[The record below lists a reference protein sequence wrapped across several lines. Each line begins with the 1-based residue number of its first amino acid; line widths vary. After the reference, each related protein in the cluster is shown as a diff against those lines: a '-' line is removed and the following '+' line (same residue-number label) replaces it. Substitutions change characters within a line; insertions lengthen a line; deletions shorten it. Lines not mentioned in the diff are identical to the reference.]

1 MKNMA
6 GEINKLI
13 PLYGELNRIYS
24 DFIVNRAFSFDKQK
38 FITDFYRKYND
49 TKTFESAILELVLD
63 KHKEQY
69 TLILNSLKIEI
80 EKNIRAYETRPLSD
94 DTVKRVCFQYIDR
107 HNSAIRDQLESTTK
121 LHEPLN
127 DAYHRYD
134 FIGFR
139 EHTDEEEIQAE
150 KEYERC
156 KAEYDKEKKE
166 LDKLYELQKQ
176 DRKEAFQYIENL
188 SGDVYRLSILF
199 MEVLKKYLPDDVE
212 EKRQNE
218 SVKQNEQEE
227 IQNTPEGQHEYFD
240 MKSLS
245 SIHETC
251 VGEQFEA
258 ITISDFYAS
267 INLHPCKNRL
277 KIKAREKIRV
287 CYLIFLMSEKLSK
300 QYRDEWRDKILKLLD
315 IDESYY
321 KSKYKEPVSD
331 FPSDSNQKFAKE
343 MKCIFNLNK

>member
-1 MKNMA
+1 MA

-13 PLYGELNRIYS
+13 PLYGELNRIYN
-24 DFIVNRAFSFDKQK
+24 DWITNYAFSFDKQK
-38 FITDFYRKYND
+38 FITDFYRQHND
-49 TKTFESAILELVLD
+49 TKAFESAILELVLD
-63 KHKEQY
+63 KQKEQY

-80 EKNIRAYETRPLSD
+80 EKNIRAYETKPLND
-94 DTVKRVCFQYIDR
+94 DIIKRVCFHYADR
-107 HNSAIRDQLESTTK
+107 RNSITTK
-121 LHEPLN
+121 LHKPLN

-139 EHTDEEEIQAE
+139 EHTNEEEILAE

-176 DRKEAFQYIENL
+176 DRKEAFQYTENL
-188 SGDVYRLSILF
+188 SG
-199 MEVLKKYLPDDVE
+199 E
-212 EKRQNE
+212 EKQ
-218 SVKQNEQEE
+218 QEE
-227 IQNTPEGQHEYFD
+227 PAKQDKVQETSKEEHEYFD

-315 IDESYY
+315 IDENYY
-321 KSKYKEPVSD
+321 RSKYKEPVSD

>member
-1 MKNMA
+1 MA

-13 PLYGELNRIYS
+13 PLYGELNRIYN
-24 DFIVNRAFSFDKQK
+24 DWVTNYAFSFDKQK
-38 FITDFYRKYND
+38 FITDFYRQHND
-49 TKTFESAILELVLD
+49 TKAFEAAILELILD
-63 KHKEQY
+63 KQKEQY

-80 EKNIRAYETRPLSD
+80 GKNIRAYETKPLND
-94 DTVKRVCFQYIDR
+94 DIIKRVCFHYADR
-107 HNSAIRDQLESTTK
+107 RNSAIRDQLEITTK

-166 LDKLYELQKQ
+166 LDKLYDLQKQ

-188 SGDVYRLSILF
+188 SGDVYRLSLLF

-212 EKRQNE
+212 EKRPEELVEQNAP
-218 SVKQNEQEE
+218 EE
-227 IQNTPEGQHEYFD
+227 VHNTPEEQHEYFD
-240 MKSLS
+240 MKPLS
-245 SIHETC
+245 PIYETC

-258 ITISDFYAS
+258 ITIADFYAN
-267 INLHPCKNRL
+267 INLYPCK
-277 KIKAREKIRV
+277 
-287 CYLIFLMSEKLSK
+287 
-300 QYRDEWRDKILKLLD
+300 
-315 IDESYY
+315 
-321 KSKYKEPVSD
+321 
-331 FPSDSNQKFAKE
+331 
-343 MKCIFNLNK
+343 

>member
-1 MKNMA
+1 MA

-13 PLYGELNRIYS
+13 PLYGELNRIYN
-24 DFIVNRAFSFDKQK
+24 DWITNYAFSFDKQK
-38 FITDFYRKYND
+38 FITDFYRQHND
-49 TKTFESAILELVLD
+49 TKAFESAILELVLD
-63 KHKEQY
+63 KQKEQY

-80 EKNIRAYETRPLSD
+80 EKNIRAYETKPLND
-94 DTVKRVCFQYIDR
+94 DIIKRVCFHYADR
-107 HNSAIRDQLESTTK
+107 RNSIIKDQLEITTK
-121 LHEPLN
+121 LHKPLN

-139 EHTDEEEIQAE
+139 EHTNEEEILAE

-176 DRKEAFQYIENL
+176 DRKEAFQYTENL
-188 SGDVYRLSILF
+188 SGDVYRLSLLF
-199 MEVLKKYLPDDVE
+199 MEVLKKYLLDDNVE
-212 EKRQNE
+212 EKQ
-218 SVKQNEQEE
+218 QEE
-227 IQNTPEGQHEYFD
+227 PAKQDKVQETSNEEHEYFD

-258 ITISDFYAS
+258 ITIADFYAN
-267 INLHPCKNRL
+267 INLYPCKNKL

-300 QYRDEWRDKILKLLD
+300 QYRDEWRNQILKLLD

-321 KSKYKEPVSD
+321 RSKYKEPVSD

-343 MKCIFNLNK
+343 MESIFR

>member
-1 MKNMA
+1 MA

-13 PLYGELNRIYS
+13 PLYGELNRIYN
-24 DFIVNRAFSFDKQK
+24 DWITNYAFSFDKQK
-38 FITDFYRKYND
+38 FITDFYRQHND
-49 TKTFESAILELVLD
+49 TKAFESAILELVLD
-63 KHKEQY
+63 KQKEQY

-80 EKNIRAYETRPLSD
+80 EKNIRAYETKPLND
-94 DTVKRVCFQYIDR
+94 DIIKRVCFHYADR
-107 HNSAIRDQLESTTK
+107 CNSAIKDQLEITTK

-139 EHTDEEEIQAE
+139 AHTDEEEIQAE

-176 DRKEAFQYIENL
+176 DRKEAFQYTENL
-188 SGDVYRLSILF
+188 SGDVYRLSLLF

-212 EKRQNE
+212 EKRPEE
-218 SVKQNEQEE
+218 SVEQNAQEE
-227 IQNTPEGQHEYFD
+227 VQNTPEEQHEYFD
-240 MKSLS
+240 MKPLS
-245 SIHETC
+245 PIYETC

-258 ITISDFYAS
+258 IAIADFYAN

-277 KIKAREKIRV
+277 EIKAREKIRV

-315 IDESYY
+315 IDENYY
-321 KSKYKEPVSD
+321 RSKYKEPVSD

>member
-1 MKNMA
+1 M
-6 GEINKLI
+6 I
-13 PLYGELNRIYS
+13 
-24 DFIVNRAFSFDKQK
+24 
-38 FITDFYRKYND
+38 
-49 TKTFESAILELVLD
+49 
-63 KHKEQY
+63 
-69 TLILNSLKIEI
+69 
-80 EKNIRAYETRPLSD
+80 
-94 DTVKRVCFQYIDR
+94 
-107 HNSAIRDQLESTTK
+107 TTK
-121 LHEPLN
+121 VHEPLN

-188 SGDVYRLSILF
+188 SGNVYRLSLLF
-199 MEVLKKYLPDDVE
+199 MEVLKKYLPNDRE
-212 EKRQNE
+212 EKQQDE
-218 SVKQNEQEE
+218 PVKQNEQEE
-227 IQNTPEGQHEYFD
+227 VQNSPEGQHEYFD
-240 MKSLS
+240 MKPLS
-245 SIHETC
+245 PIYETC

-258 ITISDFYAS
+258 ITIADFYAN
-267 INLHPCKNRL
+267 INLYPCKNRL

-300 QYRDEWRDKILKLLD
+300 QYRDEWRSQILKLLD

-321 KSKYKEPVSD
+321 RSKYKEPVSD

-343 MKCIFNLNK
+343 MESIFG

>member
-1 MKNMA
+1 MRSMA

-13 PLYGELNRIYS
+13 PLYGELNRIYN
-24 DFIVNRAFSFDKQK
+24 DWVTNYAFSFDKQK
-38 FITDFYRKYND
+38 FITDFYRQHND
-49 TKTFESAILELVLD
+49 TKAFESAILELVLD

-80 EKNIRAYETRPLSD
+80 EKNIRAYETKPLND
-94 DTVKRVCFQYIDR
+94 DIIKRVCFHYADR
-107 HNSAIRDQLESTTK
+107 RNSAIRDQLKITTK

-127 DAYHRYD
+127 DACHRYD

-176 DRKEAFQYIENL
+176 DQKEAFQYIENL
-188 SGDVYRLSILF
+188 SSDVYRLSLLF

-212 EKRQNE
+212 EKRPEE
-218 SVKQNEQEE
+218 SVEQNAQEE
-227 IQNTPEGQHEYFD
+227 VQNTPEEQHEYFD
-240 MKSLS
+240 MKPLS
-245 SIHETC
+245 PIYETC

-258 ITISDFYAS
+258 ITIADFYAN
-267 INLHPCKNRL
+267 INLYPCKNRL

-321 KSKYKEPVSD
+321 RSKYKEPVSD

-343 MKCIFNLNK
+343 MESIFR

>member
-1 MKNMA
+1 MA

-24 DFIVNRAFSFDKQK
+24 DFIANHAFSFEKQK
-38 FITDFYRKYND
+38 FITDFYRQHND
-49 TKTFESAILELVLD
+49 TKAFESAILDLILD
-63 KHKEQY
+63 KQKEQY

-94 DTVKRVCFQYIDR
+94 NAIKRVCFQYMGR
-107 HNSAIRDQLESTTK
+107 HNPAIKDQLEVTTK

-139 EHTDEEEIQAE
+139 PHTDEEEILAE

-156 KAEYDKEKKE
+156 KAEYDKERKK

-176 DRKEAFQYIENL
+176 DKEEAFQYMENL
-188 SGDVYRLSILF
+188 SGDIYHLSILF
-199 MEVLKKYLPDDVE
+199 MGILKKYLPDNME
-212 EKRQNE
+212 EKQ
-218 SVKQNEQEE
+218 QEE
-227 IQNTPEGQHEYFD
+227 PTRQDEVQGVSEEEHEYFD
-240 MKSLS
+240 MKLLSL
-245 SIHETC
+245 IHETC
-251 VGEQFEA
+251 VGEQFE
-258 ITISDFYAS
+258 TIAAPDFYAN
-267 INLHPCKNRL
+267 INLHPCKNKL

-287 CYLIFLMSEKLSK
+287 CYLIFLMSDKISK

-321 KSKYKEPVSD
+321 RSKYKEPVSD
-331 FPSDSNQKFAKE
+331 FPSDSNQRFAKE
-343 MKCIFNLNK
+343 MESIFK

>member
-1 MKNMA
+1 MA

-13 PLYGELNRIYS
+13 PLYGELNRIYN
-24 DFIVNRAFSFDKQK
+24 DWITNYAFSFDKQK
-38 FITDFYRKYND
+38 FITDFYRQHND
-49 TKTFESAILELVLD
+49 TKAFESAILELVLD

-80 EKNIRAYETRPLSD
+80 EKNIRAYETKPLND
-94 DTVKRVCFQYIDR
+94 DIIKRVCFHYADR
-107 HNSAIRDQLESTTK
+107 RNSIIKDQLEITTK
-121 LHEPLN
+121 LHKPLN

-139 EHTDEEEIQAE
+139 EHTNEEEILAE

-176 DRKEAFQYIENL
+176 DRKEAFQYTENL
-188 SGDVYRLSILF
+188 SGDVYRLSLLF
-199 MEVLKKYLPDDVE
+199 MEVLKKYLLDDNVE
-212 EKRQNE
+212 EKQ
-218 SVKQNEQEE
+218 QEE
-227 IQNTPEGQHEYFD
+227 PAKQDKVQETSNEEHEYFD
-240 MKSLS
+240 MKQLS
-245 SIHETC
+245 PIHETC

-258 ITISDFYAS
+258 ITIADFYAN
-267 INLHPCKNRL
+267 INLYPCKNKL

-300 QYRDEWRDKILKLLD
+300 QYRDEWRCQILKLLD

-321 KSKYKEPVSD
+321 RSKYKEPVSD

-343 MKCIFNLNK
+343 MESIFG